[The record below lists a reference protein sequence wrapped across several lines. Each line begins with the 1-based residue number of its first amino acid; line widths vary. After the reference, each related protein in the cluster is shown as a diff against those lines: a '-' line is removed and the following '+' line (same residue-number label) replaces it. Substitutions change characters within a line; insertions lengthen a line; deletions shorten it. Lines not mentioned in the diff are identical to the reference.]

1 MYNALALIKLLKPQW
16 LVPFAM
22 VGSIV
27 IVIGFKILDFE
38 PLNTPS
44 DTSII
49 SSKLIYIVKSDDLS
63 TQILDENNVIL
74 VEYPKGEETF
84 VSTLLTVINRDR
96 TKKNIDKASPLV
108 LQEKD
113 DGRIGVFDPA
123 SQEEIDLMAFGED
136 NIIIFRDILAQ

>member
-38 PLNTPS
+38 PLNTPA

-49 SSKLIYIVKSDDLS
+49 SSKLIYIVKSDD
-63 TQILDENNVIL
+63 
-74 VEYPKGEETF
+74 YPPR
-84 VSTLLTVINRDR
+84 SLTKI
-96 TKKNIDKASPLV
+96 AL
-108 LQEKD
+108 
-113 DGRIGVFDPA
+113 F
-123 SQEEIDLMAFGED
+123 
-136 NIIIFRDILAQ
+136 

>member
-1 MYNALALIKLLKPQW
+1 MYNALAVMKLFKPQW
-16 LVPFAM
+16 LVPLAM
-22 VGSIV
+22 VASIV
-27 IVIGFKILDFE
+27 IVIGFQTLNFE
-38 PLNTPS
+38 PVNTPA
-44 DTSII
+44 DTPII

-63 TQILDENNVIL
+63 TQILDENSTIL
-74 VEYPKGEETF
+74 VEYPKGKETF

-96 TKKNIDKASPLV
+96 TKKNIDKARPFV

>member
-1 MYNALALIKLLKPQW
+1 MYNTLAVMKLFKPQW
-16 LVPFAM
+16 LVPIAM
-22 VGSIV
+22 VASIV
-27 IVIGFKILDFE
+27 IVIGFQTLNFE
-38 PLNTPS
+38 PLNTPA
-44 DTSII
+44 DTPII

-63 TQILDENNVIL
+63 TQILDENSIIL
-74 VEYPKGEETF
+74 VEYPKGKETF

-96 TKKNIDKASPLV
+96 TKKNIDKARPVV

>member
-1 MYNALALIKLLKPQW
+1 MHNALAVMKTVKPQW

-22 VGSIV
+22 AASIA
-27 IVIGFKILDFE
+27 IIIGFQILNFE
-38 PLNTPS
+38 PLNTPA
-44 DTSII
+44 DTPII

-63 TQILDENNVIL
+63 TQILDENSAIL

-84 VSTLLTVINRDR
+84 VSTLLTVVNRDR
-96 TKKNIDKASPLV
+96 KKRNIDKSSPLV

>member
-1 MYNALALIKLLKPQW
+1 MYNTLAVMKLFKPQW

-22 VGSIV
+22 VASIV
-27 IVIGFKILDFE
+27 IVIGFQTLNFE
-38 PLNTPS
+38 PLNTPA
-44 DTSII
+44 DTPII

-63 TQILDENNVIL
+63 TQILDENSIIL
-74 VEYPKGEETF
+74 VEYPKGKETF

-113 DGRIGVFDPA
+113 DGRIGVFDPE
-123 SQEEIDLMAFGED
+123 SQEEIDLMGFGED
-136 NIIIFRDILAQ
+136 NIIIFRDILGR